1 VDRFVRSRLVTSD
14 DIDEL
19 GHVNN
24 VVWVRFVVELAVAH
38 SDSVGLDTAAYRK
51 LGAWW
56 VVHRQEIDYRAPGL
70 PGDELVEETWVAEMR
85 GARSVRRSR
94 FRRAADDVLLVEART
109 TWVFADVA
117 SGRPR
122 RIAPEVKRRFPC
134 VPEREVAA

>member
-1 VDRFVRSRLVTSD
+1 MDRFTRTRVVTGN

-38 SDSVGLDTAAYRK
+38 SDAVGLDTEAYRK

-56 VVHRQEIDYRAPGL
+56 VVHRQEVDYHAPAF
-70 PGDELVEETWVAEMR
+70 PGEEILEETWLTEMR
-85 GARSVRRSR
+85 GARCLRSSR
-94 FRRAADDVLLVEART
+94 FRRSADDALLVEART
-109 TWVFADVA
+109 TWVFADIQ

-122 RIAPEVKRRFPC
+122 RIAAEVRDRFPLASAGN
-134 VPEREVAA
+134 AAA

>member
-1 VDRFVRSRLVTSD
+1 VDRYLRTRVVTAE

-38 SDSVGLDTAAYRK
+38 SDAVGLDTEAYRK

-56 VVHRQEIDYRAPGL
+56 VVHRQEVDYHAPAF
-70 PGDELVEETWVAEMR
+70 PGEELVEETWLAEMR
-85 GARSVRRSR
+85 GARCLRCSR
-94 FRRAADDVLLVEART
+94 FRRAADDALLVEART
-109 TWVFADVA
+109 TWVFADIE

-122 RIAPEVKRRFPC
+122 RIAAEVRDRFPP
-134 VPEREVAA
+134 VPGRDAAA